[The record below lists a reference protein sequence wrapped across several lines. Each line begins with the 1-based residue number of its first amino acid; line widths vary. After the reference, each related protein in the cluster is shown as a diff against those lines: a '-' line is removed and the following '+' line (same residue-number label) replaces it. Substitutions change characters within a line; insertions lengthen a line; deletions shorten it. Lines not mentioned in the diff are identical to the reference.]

1 MVYKRY
7 IGVTIL
13 LNIPAYL
20 FATIA
25 TFFTKTGYVCN
36 FDNSAIILQSTD
48 VLFGLCALS
57 CLEDNRCFSFQHN
70 KQTQQCYTTTWNIY
84 GIQTCARA
92 TNDNEI
98 AYLKGENI
106 FFLI

>member
-7 IGVTIL
+7 IVVTIL
-13 LNIPAYL
+13 LNIPA
-20 FATIA
+20 ATG

-36 FDNSAIILQSTD
+36 FDNSAIILQSTE

-57 CLEDNRCFSFQHN
+57 CLEDHRCFSFQHN

-84 GIQTCARA
+84 GIQTCASA